1 MYVYMDLMRE
11 FEIFKRV
18 VKLDV
23 GFDFK
28 VIFIILYEIMNDF
41 CKEIYDQGLKDV
53 LKELI
58 LGDDIIS
65 VGGKLC
71 IKVFYFKSLF
81 GNIIEDIV

>member
-28 VIFIILYEIMNDF
+28 VIIIILYIVLNDF
-41 CKEIYDQGLKDV
+41 CKEIYD
-53 LKELI
+53 
-58 LGDDIIS
+58 
-65 VGGKLC
+65 
-71 IKVFYFKSLF
+71 
-81 GNIIEDIV
+81 

>member
-41 CKEIYDQGLKDV
+41 CKEIYD
-53 LKELI
+53 
-58 LGDDIIS
+58 
-65 VGGKLC
+65 
-71 IKVFYFKSLF
+71 
-81 GNIIEDIV
+81 